1 MSSACP
7 DCTSRI
13 ICVKHAAELARR
25 SVDSYVPQA
34 LRAEDW
40 EPIAG
45 FIRALA
51 HDLHP
56 KDDRRAVEAMR
67 TLSQVVSWAHREG
80 LPLDR
85 ERIFTPDVIDRYIA
99 VGAAHL
105 SEPSRATRRADLRRF
120 SRTLT
125 RKAPWEPEPPRM
137 RGGYSIVP
145 YTDAEVARLLE
156 VSQQQRTPVQAR
168 RLEALLALGL
178 GVGVYPKEA
187 WSLTTED
194 VVVDQGYVCVRIPGE
209 HARTVPVTAPHDEV
223 IARIAADDPGSTI
236 LGFIAPQWDRSRLS
250 HLLQRA
256 ELPADCPPLRTHRL
270 RATWALAHLRAGMQI
285 NDVMNLAGVS
295 SWKMLGYL
303 AAFAPA
309 TAWSELLPKAARK

>member
-7 DCTSRI
+7 DCTSRTP
-13 ICVKHAAELARR
+13 CVKHAAELARR
-25 SVDSYVPQA
+25 SVDAYVPHA
-34 LRAEDW
+34 LRPEDW
-40 EPIAG
+40 EPIAQ
-45 FIRALA
+45 FTRALA

-120 SRTLT
+120 SRALT

-156 VSQQQRTPVQAR
+156 VSNQQRTAVQAR
-168 RLEALLALGL
+168 RLQALLALGL
-178 GVGVYPKEA
+178 GLGVYPKEA

-194 VVVDQGYVCVRIPGE
+194 VVVDQGYVCARIPGE

-223 IARIAADDPGSTI
+223 IDRIVADDPGSTI
-236 LGFIAPQWDRSRLS
+236 LGFVAPQWDRSRLS

-256 ELPADCPPLRTHRL
+256 ELPDDCPPLRTHRL
-270 RATWALAHLRAGMQI
+270 RATWALAHLRAGMQL
-285 NDVMNLAGVS
+285 NDVMTLAGVS

-303 AAFAPA
+303 APFAPA
-309 TAWSELLPKAARK
+309 TEWSELLPKAARR

>member
-7 DCTSRI
+7 DCTSRTR
-13 ICVKHAAELARR
+13 CVNHAGDVARR
-25 SVDSYVPQA
+25 SVDSYVPKA
-34 LRAEDW
+34 LRPEDW
-40 EPIAG
+40 EPIAS
-45 FIRALA
+45 FTRDLA

-56 KDDRRAVEAMR
+56 KDDRRAVEVMR
-67 TLSQVVSWAHREG
+67 TLSQVVSWAHRDG

-120 SRTLT
+120 SRSLT

-145 YTDAEVARLLE
+145 YTDDEVARLLE
-156 VSQQQRTPVQAR
+156 VSRQQRTPVQAR
-168 RLEALLALGL
+168 RLQALLALGL
-178 GVGVYPKEA
+178 GVGAYPNEA
-187 WSLTTED
+187 WALTTHD
-194 VVVDQGYVCVRIPGE
+194 VFVDQGYVCVRIPGE

-223 IARIAADDPGSTI
+223 INQIVATDPGSTI
-236 LGFIAPQWDRSRLS
+236 LGFVAPRWDRSRLS

-270 RATWALAHLRAGMQI
+270 RATWALAHLRAGVPLNDIMQ
-285 NDVMNLAGVS
+285 LAGVS

-303 AAFAPA
+303 APFAPSSE
-309 TAWSELLPKAARK
+309 WSELLPRAVRK

>member
-7 DCTSRI
+7 DCTSRTR
-13 ICVKHAAELARR
+13 CVNHAGDVARR
-25 SVDSYVPQA
+25 SVDSYVPKA
-34 LRAEDW
+34 LRTEDW
-40 EPIAG
+40 EPIAS
-45 FIRALA
+45 FTRALA

-56 KDDRRAVEAMR
+56 KDDRRAVEVMR
-67 TLSQVVSWAHREG
+67 TLSQVVSWAHRDG

-120 SRTLT
+120 SRSLT

-145 YTDAEVARLLE
+145 YTD
-156 VSQQQRTPVQAR
+156 
-168 RLEALLALGL
+168 
-178 GVGVYPKEA
+178 
-187 WSLTTED
+187 
-194 VVVDQGYVCVRIPGE
+194 
-209 HARTVPVTAPHDEV
+209 DEV
-223 IARIAADDPGSTI
+223 INQIVATDPGSTI
-236 LGFIAPQWDRSRLS
+236 LGFVAPRWDRSRLS

-270 RATWALAHLRAGMQI
+270 RATWALAHLRAGVPLNDIMQ
-285 NDVMNLAGVS
+285 LAGVS

-303 AAFAPA
+303 APFAPSSE
-309 TAWSELLPKAARK
+309 WSELLPRAVRK

>member
-7 DCTSRI
+7 DCTSRTL
-13 ICVKHAAELARR
+13 CVKHAAELARR
-25 SVDSYVPQA
+25 SVDSYIPQA

-45 FIRALA
+45 FTRALA

-56 KDDRRAVEAMR
+56 RDDRRAVEAMR

-80 LPLDR
+80 IPLDR
-85 ERIFTPDVIDRYIA
+85 ERIFMPDVIDRYIA

-120 SRTLT
+120 GRALT
-125 RKAPWEPEPPRM
+125 RKAPWEPQPPRM

-168 RLEALLALGL
+168 RLQALLALGL

-187 WSLTTED
+187 WALTTDD

-223 IARIAADDPGSTI
+223 IARIIADDPGSTI
-236 LGFIAPQWDRSRLS
+236 LGFVAPQWDRSRLS

-270 RATWALAHLRAGMQI
+270 RATWALAHLRAGMQL

-303 AAFAPA
+303 APFAPS
-309 TAWSELLPKAARK
+309 TEWSELLPKAART